1 MSHNIKEND
10 EDVSDLDNVFDD
22 NKDNIDRISKENES
36 PVTNSEVLE
45 GNEKNGS
52 GQEIVEEESVPEYK
66 ESGDDDDVDIQGE
79 EEDKGLEEEK
89 ENKSDRTSQGVAV
102 STSSTTATATT
113 ASNDT
118 NTKLPTTDERSDA
131 TSSSAA
137 SLVPPS
143 PISDSKFYAIRTTGG
158 QERVV
163 ANVLQNK
170 IKSKNIGIY
179 SILLLENFKGYIIVE
194 APDANVAFQALAGVR
209 HIRGQI
215 RGELP
220 FKDIEGYLIKKPV
233 VTELAIDDT
242 VEVIGGPFK
251 AMKAKITRVDY
262 EKQEATVVLL
272 DSPYQIPVT
281 VDANYLKKAT
291 H

>member
-1 MSHNIKEND
+1 MRKMSVALMTFLMIIKIILINFQN
-10 EDVSDLDNVFDD
+10 LTRLL
-22 NKDNIDRISKENES
+22 KAIRIRLLTKRKMGWSKIRYRNLMGQQKK
-36 PVTNSEVLE
+36 VTDKMKR
-45 GNEKNGS
+45 G
-52 GQEIVEEESVPEYK
+52 
-66 ESGDDDDVDIQGE
+66 GE
-79 EEDKGLEEEK
+79 EEGGES
-89 ENKSDRTSQGVAV
+89 NPSSSGT
-102 STSSTTATATT
+102 STSTTTTTTTTTPATT
-113 ASNDT
+113 VNS
-118 NTKLPTTDERSDA
+118 A
-131 TSSSAA
+131 TSEEGGGGGTASATVVA
-137 SLVPPS
+137 PS
-143 PISDSKFYAIRTTGG
+143 PVSDSKFYAIRTTGG

-163 ANVLQNK
+163 ANVLLNK
-170 IKSKNIGIY
+170 IRSKSIGIY

-233 VTELAIDDT
+233 VTELSIDDT
-242 VEVIGGPFK
+242 VEVIAGPFK

-281 VDANYLKKAT
+281 VDANYLKKAL

>member
-1 MSHNIKEND
+1 VSHNIKEDD
-10 EDVSDLDNVFDD
+10 EEVNNIDNIFDD
-22 NKDNIDRISKENES
+22 NNDNIEKHPTTDRSPGAEPDLAHDKEENDDQNK
-36 PVTNSEVLE
+36 T
-45 GNEKNGS
+45 
-52 GQEIVEEESVPEYK
+52 QE
-66 ESGDDDDVDIQGE
+66 
-79 EEDKGLEEEK
+79 
-89 ENKSDRTSQGVAV
+89 ENRDGVAKKEEGEV
-102 STSSTTATATT
+102 RQQQEPTTFNDTSSTVSPSTSTT
-113 ASNDT
+113 EDDTTSN
-118 NTKLPTTDERSDA
+118 EGA
-131 TSSSAA
+131 GAA
-137 SLVPPS
+137 SVTRTVVTPS
-143 PISDSKFYAIRTTGG
+143 PGSDSRFYAIRTTGG

-220 FKDIEGYLIKKPV
+220 FKDIEGYLVKKPV
-233 VTELAIDDT
+233 VTELSIDDT

-291 H
+291 R

>member
-1 MSHNIKEND
+1 MGHNPKENQ
-10 EDVSDLDNVFDD
+10 EDIGDIDDIFDD
-22 NKDNIDRISKENES
+22 SKDNIDKFPNADQSSATDSNLVVQEDEEPRRDTIGEEDD
-36 PVTNSEVLE
+36 TEE
-45 GNEKNGS
+45 EIRDG
-52 GQEIVEEESVPEYK
+52 GQEEESDMNTRTVTTTAPTTANPSTN
-66 ESGDDDDVDIQGE
+66 ESEGA
-79 EEDKGLEEEK
+79 
-89 ENKSDRTSQGVAV
+89 TSTSV
-102 STSSTTATATT
+102 STS
-113 ASNDT
+113 ASIV
-118 NTKLPTTDERSDA
+118 K
-131 TSSSAA
+131 
-137 SLVPPS
+137 PS
-143 PISDSKFYAIRTTGG
+143 PTSDSKFYAIRTTGG

-220 FKDIEGYLIKKPV
+220 FKDIEGYLVKKPV
-233 VTELAIDDT
+233 VTELSVDDT

-281 VDANYLKKAT
+281 VDANYLKKVI

>member
-1 MSHNIKEND
+1 MSNENE
-10 EDVSDLDNVFDD
+10 EDVSVIDDIFDD
-22 NKDNIDRISKENES
+22 NKDNIDKFPKTGEASETDSDTIVDQEKDELEEDTIQETNETTGKG
-36 PVTNSEVLE
+36 V
-45 GNEKNGS
+45 
-52 GQEIVEEESVPEYK
+52 GQDEEEGGGGT
-66 ESGDDDDVDIQGE
+66 ESNPSSSGASSSPTTTTTTNTNTNTTTTVNPATSE
-79 EEDKGLEEEK
+79 EEG
-89 ENKSDRTSQGVAV
+89 GG
-102 STSSTTATATT
+102 SSTASATVVAAT
-113 ASNDT
+113 
-118 NTKLPTTDERSDA
+118 P
-131 TSSSAA
+131 
-137 SLVPPS
+137 V
-143 PISDSKFYAIRTTGG
+143 SDSKFYAIRTTGG

-163 ANVLQNK
+163 ANVLLNK
-170 IKSKNIGIY
+170 IRSKSIGIY

-233 VTELAIDDT
+233 VTELSIDDT
-242 VEVIGGPFK
+242 VEVIAGPFK

-281 VDANYLKKAT
+281 VDANYLKKAL

>member
-1 MSHNIKEND
+1 MGQQEKVTDKMKKEEEEEGEESNPSSSGTSTSTTTTTTTTTPATTINPATS
-10 EDVSDLDNVFDD
+10 EEGGGGGTASATVVAP
-22 NKDNIDRISKENES
+22 S
-36 PVTNSEVLE
+36 PV
-45 GNEKNGS
+45 
-52 GQEIVEEESVPEYK
+52 
-66 ESGDDDDVDIQGE
+66 
-79 EEDKGLEEEK
+79 
-89 ENKSDRTSQGVAV
+89 
-102 STSSTTATATT
+102 
-113 ASNDT
+113 
-118 NTKLPTTDERSDA
+118 
-131 TSSSAA
+131 
-137 SLVPPS
+137 
-143 PISDSKFYAIRTTGG
+143 SDSKFYAIRTTGG

-163 ANVLQNK
+163 ANVLLNK
-170 IKSKNIGIY
+170 IRSKSIGIY

-233 VTELAIDDT
+233 VTELSIDDT
-242 VEVIGGPFK
+242 VEVIAGPFK

-281 VDANYLKKAT
+281 VDANYLKKAL